1 MSKVLL
7 TVKSEGDDGKTYGSG
22 IERLGPG
29 ERQSQ
34 KNKKKAKFHNSLALR
49 RSLDLV

>member
-7 TVKSEGDDGKTYGSG
+7 TVKSEGYDGKTYGSG
-22 IERLGPG
+22 IERLGPD

-34 KNKKKAKFHNSLALR
+34 KNK
-49 RSLDLV
+49 